1 MAMPH
6 IHSLDRRWRC
16 RMLVGLLIALTAWT
30 SVWSMKRA
38 GAEMPVVV
46 HEGQLSVDLR
56 EAPVQEVLAVI
67 GQQAGLRVAI
77 DASAHGTV
85 TAQFTNMALDQGLRR
100 LLRAASL
107 NYSLLYARG
116 GPAATDILQEV
127 RVFGGAPSEAP
138 ARHDRTSSTRVR
150 RAAAWQAPLPPE
162 APVEPVH
169 EAEPEEGAEPTP
181 TEPEQDGN
189 ATQD

>member
-1 MAMPH
+1 MATPH
-6 IHSLDRRWRC
+6 THSLDRRWHC

-30 SVWSMKRA
+30 SVLPMKRA
-38 GAEMPVVV
+38 RAEMSVAV
-46 HEGQLSVDLR
+46 HQGQLSVNLR
-56 EAPVQEVLAVI
+56 EVPVQEVLAAI

-85 TAQFTNMALDQGLRR
+85 TAQFTDMALDQGLRR

-116 GPAATDILQEV
+116 GSAATDILQEV
-127 RVFGGAPSEAP
+127 RVFGEAPSEAP
-138 ARHDRTSSTRVR
+138 ARHDRTSITRVR
-150 RAAAWQAPLPPE
+150 RADAWQAPLPPE

-169 EAEPEEGAEPTP
+169 EAEPEEGTEPTP
-181 TEPEQDGN
+181 EEPEQDGN